1 MPPSEPSQL
10 NSPLETTATDSISEL
25 FSRDPLSW
33 SDSDIDKIIAHQ
45 RELRAKIGEGPKA
58 KAPKAPP
65 VDGSKDVSDL
75 LSDLGL

>member
-1 MPPSEPSQL
+1 M
-10 NSPLETTATDSISEL
+10 NSPLETTATDAISEL

-33 SDSDIDKIIAHQ
+33 TDSDIDRIIAHQ

-58 KAPKAPP
+58 RAPKAPP
-65 VDGSKDVSDL
+65 VDGNKSVDDL